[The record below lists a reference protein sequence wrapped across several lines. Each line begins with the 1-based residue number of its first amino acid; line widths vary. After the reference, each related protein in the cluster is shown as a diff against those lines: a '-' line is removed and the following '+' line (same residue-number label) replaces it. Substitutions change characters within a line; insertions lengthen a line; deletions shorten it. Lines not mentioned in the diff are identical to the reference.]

1 MFDLIRRI
9 IANPTDQDRN
19 STPDPDKRIRVAAC
33 ALLLEAAH
41 ADYECTDEEL
51 DHVLETIQTRF
62 GLDGQEAS
70 EIVALARAE
79 RKHAV
84 DLFAFTKMVNESF
97 SREEKIELLENV
109 WRIIH
114 MDGKLDKY
122 EDHYVRKLTGLL
134 RLYHEDM
141 IDTKIRARNG
151 ARMAPPSEKSG
162 PSGE

>member
-9 IANPTDQDRN
+9 IANPAGQDPSSRP
-19 STPDPDKRIRVAAC
+19 TPDKRIRVAAC

-41 ADYECTDEEL
+41 ADYECTDNEL

-62 GLDGQEAS
+62 GVGGKEAS

-79 RKHAV
+79 RKHTV
-84 DLFAFTKMVNESF
+84 DLFAFTRMVNDSF
-97 SREEKIELLENV
+97 SREEKIELLEAV
-109 WRIIH
+109 WQIIH
-114 MDGKLDKY
+114 LDGKLDKY

-141 IDTKIRARNG
+141 IDTKIRARKVTG
-151 ARMAPPSEKSG
+151 TRSIPEKSG
-162 PSGE
+162 PHEE